1 MVFDLLEQTI
11 PYTDIMVTNLLFSIF
26 ILIVGYIGIKII
38 LNGFLKGFKSTNLPG
53 LVVEFLATFFKVLLY
68 ILLILVFLSS
78 LGFDVNSVVIGLS
91 AVIGLILGFGLQDTL
106 TNLASGIWI
115 AALRPLDK
123 DEFISVGGSSGTV
136 SSVGIMSTELITP
149 DNQLITVPNKL
160 VWGNSIINFTRMPIR
175 RAAVDVGISYKSDLD
190 EAIKIAMDLM
200 EKHPLVLEDPAPNV
214 VVLGLGDSSV
224 DLQLRPWTKTPDLW
238 SVKWD
243 LTGKIFKEYNE
254 KGIEIPFPQ
263 RDIHIKK
270 EE

>member
-106 TNLASGIWI
+106 TNLASGI
-115 AALRPLDK
+115 
-123 DEFISVGGSSGTV
+123 
-136 SSVGIMSTELITP
+136 
-149 DNQLITVPNKL
+149 
-160 VWGNSIINFTRMPIR
+160 
-175 RAAVDVGISYKSDLD
+175 
-190 EAIKIAMDLM
+190 
-200 EKHPLVLEDPAPNV
+200 
-214 VVLGLGDSSV
+214 
-224 DLQLRPWTKTPDLW
+224 
-238 SVKWD
+238 
-243 LTGKIFKEYNE
+243 
-254 KGIEIPFPQ
+254 
-263 RDIHIKK
+263 
-270 EE
+270 